1 MAIRNP
7 HQLRIRLRQNALI
20 CDELAG
26 KQLQP
31 EHRVMLLRTAERYRV
46 LADKIDEPKQRWE
59 ALLKSYGLTLSE
71 ESNAVSKVRHTAPA
85 SREGA
90 SL

>member
-7 HQLRIRLRQNALI
+7 HQLRMRFRQSALI
-20 CDELAG
+20 CDELAE

-31 EHRVMLLRTAERYRV
+31 ERRAILLRIAERYRV
-46 LADKIDEPKQRWE
+46 LADKMDEPKQRWE

-71 ESNAVSKVRHTAPA
+71 ESNAVSNKC
-85 SREGA
+85 
-90 SL
+90 

>member
-7 HQLRIRLRQNALI
+7 HQLRIRFKQNALI
-20 CDELAG
+20 CDELAQ

-31 EHRVMLLRTAERYRV
+31 ERRAILFRTAERYRV
-46 LADKIDEPKQRWE
+46 LADKMDEPKQRWE

-71 ESNAVSKVRHTAPA
+71 ESNAV
-85 SREGA
+85 
-90 SL
+90 

>member
-46 LADKIDEPKQRWE
+46 LADKMDEPKQRWE

-71 ESNAVSKVRHTAPA
+71 ESNAVSNKC
-85 SREGA
+85 
-90 SL
+90 